1 MNRVLA
7 SAVLAYTLASPH
19 AAAAAEPGPRPCE
32 AETRALMSIKS
43 SWPDLY
49 RAAVALPT
57 RCFDGYFAEGI
68 SDTIVRKM
76 GQEWTGFT
84 AVLSAHPADERFMSL
99 VLRSINATLD
109 PKDIKVAAQRASSEC
124 PATLK
129 IQCRAISERAA
140 EALRE

>member
-1 MNRVLA
+1 M
-7 SAVLAYTLASPH
+7 T
-19 AAAAAEPGPRPCE
+19 
-32 AETRALMSIKS
+32 MQS
-43 SWPDLY
+43 SWPELY

-76 GQEWTGFT
+76 DEDWAGFT
-84 AVLSAHPADERFMSL
+84 AVLSTHPADERFMSL

-109 PKDIKVAAQRASSEC
+109 PKDIKIAGQRATSEC
-124 PATLK
+124 PDTLK
-129 IQCRAISERAA
+129 IQCDAILQKAA